1 MIVEDL
7 FAINIARKS
16 AHAIIHRDDV
26 RIEAADQIIQRRQ
39 RCDLA
44 TGRNINVHAERSDRI
59 FRMIFR
65 IRVHSDVALVQMA
78 DDRVA
83 LLRWDHRSLSDQKRH
98 TRPLRIVVLVGD
110 VQHIGPDHIRD
121 IDKNIRETIRV
132 VLFIDICH
140 VIPLLANSARIA
152 DIIYIKAQSLREVI
166 EPIQAELIFHLP
178 LSPFPKKMSLIL
190 WRASPRDACQAIL
203 SIARVGPRVN
213 RKRRRSRRFFTVR
226 IRFSPILLR
235 EKFSQSA
242 ISEKSSPAFSAHS
255 PESLQ
260 QTTYKKVV

>member
-1 MIVEDL
+1 M
-7 FAINIARKS
+7 
-16 AHAIIHRDDV
+16 
-26 RIEAADQIIQRRQ
+26 
-39 RCDLA
+39 
-44 TGRNINVHAERSDRI
+44 
-59 FRMIFR
+59 
-65 IRVHSDVALVQMA
+65 ALVQM
-78 DDRVA
+78 RH
-83 LLRWDHRSLSDQKRH
+83 LRLPLHRHHRAFRNQKRD
-98 TRPLRIVVLVGD
+98 RSPLRIVVLVGD

-226 IRFSPILLR
+226 IRFSPVLLR
-235 EKFSQSA
+235 
-242 ISEKSSPAFSAHS
+242 EKSSPAFSAHS
-255 PESLQ
+255 PESRQ